1 MGYEKLSKEY
11 NSFVNIELDKL
22 FNNILPEGKN
32 LCIFFYTDNIPISII
47 KQEFTIYLRNLL
59 NQQQE
64 FTIKDKI
71 KEVSFKISL
80 YEKTGNNQG
89 IWGGIL
95 PKSSS
100 QIKLI

>member
-1 MGYEKLSKEY
+1 MFQFIILITYIPIGKKLKQK
-11 NSFVNIELDKL
+11 F
-22 FNNILPEGKN
+22 KN

-59 NQQQE
+59 NQQQV

-80 YEKTGNNQG
+80 YEKTGNKQG

-100 QIKLI
+100 QIELI